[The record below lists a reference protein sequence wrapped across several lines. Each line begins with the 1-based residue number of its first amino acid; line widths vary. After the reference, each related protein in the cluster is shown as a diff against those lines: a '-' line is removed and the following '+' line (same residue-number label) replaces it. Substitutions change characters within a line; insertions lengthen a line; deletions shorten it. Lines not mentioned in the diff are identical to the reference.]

1 MTITQAPQHR
11 PPEPPQAPPP
21 ARAHAR
27 TKATRLLSAG
37 TYLDPVYRRAV
48 IRELVKNRFRV
59 VAPSYGYDAV
69 SVLAHALAARRLR
82 RLQLWLSAGSV
93 AVLWIL
99 AGNGTLGFPV
109 AVPLMCWAV
118 WAMAYLRRIATLHI
132 LMGRLKERGTDGGFD
147 GAYPANRAL
156 TDLLVHK
163 IDSEQSASASLVFY
177 GGFVPF
183 VGAGLGTRDWA
194 NAQLLIGA
202 RKLRFTPKDRS
213 ADGERGPAGRGLGL
227 DTDER
232 KAVVPF
238 TVDDITRYVAG
249 RMAEDL
255 RERAAQDERIE
266 GLTVER
272 RRFTTAIRTNDR
284 TRGPGWSRL
293 PGVGDLPDV
302 HWREDYDAAREYL
315 CVRIGS
321 WNEELVTSIFVG
333 FDLKGNT
340 LHTEFY
346 PHVLGPLIE
355 DFHLVDRLPDA
366 FDGRLAVRVAW
377 DMVKSAPRWALSL
390 WLLPLRALPER
401 FLPSPLRSLVRP
413 GRRAAS
419 SIRIGGQTAKADT
432 SEFRLGR
439 YVTKSVNCGALTSVR
454 EMATN
459 DRYHHFFQRSDT
471 LKYTQIVER
480 RLLEII
486 RTFLDEH
493 NVDLTDHDRAQN
505 NILNYEDKSMNVS
518 GGNNRNFG
526 YDYAPSGSGPASSQG
541 E

>member
-1 MTITQAPQHR
+1 MTIIQAPHHR
-11 PPEPPQAPPP
+11 PPDPPQTPPP
-21 ARAHAR
+21 ARAYAR

-37 TYLDPVYRRAV
+37 TYLDPGYRKAV

-93 AVLWIL
+93 ALLWIL
-99 AGNGTLGFPV
+99 RDSVNLLT
-109 AVPLMCWAV
+109 AVLLMCWAV
-118 WAMAYLRRIATLHI
+118 WALAYLRRIATLHI
-132 LMGRLKERGTDGGFD
+132 LMGPLKETGTDGGFD
-147 GAYPANRAL
+147 GAYPANRTL
-156 TDLLVHK
+156 TAPLIHK
-163 IDSEQSASASLVFY
+163 IDSEQSASESLVFY

-183 VGAGLGTRDWA
+183 VGAGYGTRDWA

-202 RKLRFTPKDRS
+202 RKLRVTPKDRG
-213 ADGERGPAGRGLGL
+213 ANGEGAGRSRGIGV

-232 KAVVPF
+232 KPVVPF
-238 TVDDITRYVAG
+238 TVDEITGYVAR

-255 RERAAQDERIE
+255 RERARHDERIE

-272 RRFTTAIRTNDR
+272 RRFTTAVRTNDR
-284 TRGPGWSRL
+284 TRSPGWSRL
-293 PGVGDLPDV
+293 PGLDDLPDV

-333 FDLKGNT
+333 FDLKGST

-346 PHVLGPLIE
+346 PHVLGPLVE

-377 DMVKSAPRWALSL
+377 DMVTSAPL
-390 WLLPLRALPER
+390 WVLGLGLFPLRAVPDR
-401 FLPSPLRSLVRP
+401 YLPSGMRSLVRP
-413 GRRAAS
+413 GRRGSALSVGEEAAQKSDS
-419 SIRIGGQTAKADT
+419 S
-432 SEFRLGR
+432 ELRLGR

-459 DRYHHFFQRSDT
+459 DHYHHFFQRSDA

-518 GGNNRNFG
+518 GGNNRNFSYEHG
-526 YDYAPSGSGPASSQG
+526 PSDGGSAGSQG